1 MQYCKVKNSLSR
13 CFTVIPVK
21 TGILKQHAIINQSLY
36 CIKIPNQIGHDDIGR
51 IVLYPHNGRHKLF
64 INILLLIV
72 FSLFYITN
80 TFSQTVYLPHY
91 TTKNGLPS
99 NNCFYTLQD
108 KKGFIWIATDAG
120 VSRFNGSVFE
130 NFSVD
135 DGLPDNQILQLR
147 QDSKGRIWFMA
158 LNGQLSYFLD
168 GKIHNENTDA
178 KLKDLTF
185 NGIVVSFLEDSKG
198 QLWFGT
204 NNNVIGIWDGSK
216 TTKIVSNSTEHRY
229 QNVFI
234 YEDEESNIRAVNNSA
249 NFIFKNGYFAQTQ
262 TNIYPLSYKTI
273 KKQKEGIY
281 FIDQQGLNIVKN
293 KTPHALLQLDKQ
305 LLKSNLGYIQVK
317 EQKLWICNN
326 SGVTEISFDGKQRH
340 FLQGIGVNQIISD
353 NDGNLWF
360 TTKNG
365 IYKLPQVK
373 DQLYTIDKKN
383 GLNNTIIKSIIKDND
398 SRLWLGNNNGI
409 ISIFDLKTAKTQE
422 IKLPDATKY
431 NVIKQLA
438 ADKKNKKI
446 FFASDYG
453 LGSVSSS
460 YPLIKDFKF
469 LKETNGHM
477 LVVKNFAIDSA
488 AKLTL
493 SMSSGVV
500 IINDRSKLEFSSL
513 KYKEQQDFFKD
524 RSYCVFYDNQQ
535 NLWFSN
541 ISGLSEFN
549 HNKLNKYYEK
559 YPLLT
564 KRINDM
570 HQMADGSIAMA
581 TDGYGIII
589 FKDGEIRHVIN
600 QKNGLDNNII
610 NKLFVRNEYLWAI
623 SNTGINRILADKNG
637 IKVNTF
643 GDLDGIL
650 SDDLNDCYIDT
661 DTAYFAT
668 NNGLIYFAYHHSL
681 QNTQPPKIYINS
693 IINNKRLLD
702 LSKKT
707 FTLKPNEQNLMIN
720 YSAVDF
726 KNRNITYRYR
736 LKDTGN
742 WIETKNRRLELSSLE
757 PGEYT
762 FEVSAKSQNS
772 NWSNPAKIKLIL
784 EKKFYQT
791 WWFIGAVIAIGAV
804 LVYIIGVR
812 ITKQQKNKEQEQ
824 LLLRNKILMLEQ
836 QALQAM
842 MNPHFVFNVMNS
854 IQHFINTKNTLSANK
869 VLTGFARLIRKNLEI
884 CTQSYITLEEEI
896 NYLNLYLNLEKNRFG
911 EKFQYEINIS
921 PEIDKEETLIPSMLL
936 QPFIE
941 NAIWH
946 GIMPKEDG
954 GKVTIDITEK
964 DGNMLLISITD
975 DGIGIDN
982 ALAAKKEGHQSKGM
996 ALTKER
1002 INLLNKIEAKAIQ
1015 LDIKQNG
1022 KMGTIVTI
1030 SIPFTS

>member
-1 MQYCKVKNSLSR
+1 MQYCKVRNRLLNIL
-13 CFTVIPVK
+13 VIP
-21 TGILKQHAIINQSLY
+21 TLGGICLFWHNRFFATLRMTKSTLCFIILSL
-36 CIKIPNQIGHDDIGR
+36 
-51 IVLYPHNGRHKLF
+51 L
-64 INILLLIV
+64 
-72 FSLFYITN
+72 YITN
-80 TFSQTVYLPHY
+80 TFAQTIYLPHY

-178 KLKDLTF
+178 KLKDLHF
-185 NGIVVSFLEDSKG
+185 NGVLVSFLEDSKG
-198 QLWFGT
+198 RLWFGT
-204 NNNVIGIWDGSK
+204 NNNIIGVWDGNK
-216 TTKIVSNSTEHRY
+216 TTKIVSNSTEHKY

-234 YEDEESNIRAVNNSA
+234 YEDEEKNIRAVNNSA

-293 KTPHALLQLDKQ
+293 KTPHPLLQLDKQ

-326 SGVTEISFDGKQRH
+326 SGATEISFDGKQRH
-340 FLQGIGVNQIISD
+340 FLQGVSVNQITSD
-353 NDGNLWF
+353 SDGNLWF

-373 DQLYTIDKKN
+373 DQLYIFGKKN
-383 GLNNTIIKSIIKDND
+383 SSNNAILESAIKSIIKDNNN
-398 SRLWLGNNNGI
+398 RLWLGGNNGI
-409 ISIFDLKTAKTQE
+409 INILDLKTKKTYE
-422 IKLPDATKY
+422 IKLPDTAQY

-438 ADKKNKKI
+438 SDTKNKKI

-460 YPLIKDFKF
+460 YPLAKDFKF
-469 LKETNGHM
+469 LKEINNRM
-477 LVVKNFAIDSA
+477 FVVKNFTIDSSS
-488 AKLTL
+488 KLTL
-493 SMSSGVV
+493 SMSSGVM
-500 IINDRSKLEFSSL
+500 IINDRSKLEFSSI
-513 KYKEQQDFFKD
+513 KHKEQQNFFKD
-524 RSYCVFYDNQQ
+524 RSYCVFYDQQQ

-549 HNKLNKYYEK
+549 RNKLNKHYEK

-564 KRINDM
+564 KRINDIR
-570 HQMADGSIAMA
+570 QMADGSIAMA

-589 FKDGEIRHVIN
+589 FKDGKIQHIIS

-610 NKLFVRNEYLWAI
+610 NKLFVKNEYLWAI
-623 SNTGINRILADKNG
+623 SNTGINRILANKKEV
-637 IKVNTF
+637 KVSTF

-650 SDDLNDCYIDT
+650 SDDLNDFYIDR

-668 NNGLIYFAYHHSL
+668 NNGLVYFAYHHSL
-681 QNTQPPKIYINS
+681 QNIQPPKIYINS
-693 IINNKRLLD
+693 IINNKKLLD

-707 FTLKPNEQNLMIN
+707 FILKPNEQSLMIN

-736 LKDTGN
+736 LKETGT

-772 NWSNPAKIKLIL
+772 NWSNPVKVKLIL

-791 WWFIGAVIAIGAV
+791 WWCISAVIAIGGI

-954 GKVTIDITEK
+954 GKVTINITEK
-964 DGNMLLISITD
+964 DGNILLINITD

-996 ALTKER
+996 ALTRER

-1022 KMGTIVTI
+1022 KTGTVVTI
-1030 SIPFTS
+1030 SIPFIP